1 MKTYQGNPI
10 LQIKEK
16 VSEGNLVPFGLY
28 RDRFPDN
35 GWGELSWINLSAAN
49 HKEEDSQELKIKLL
63 EDLAYAFGTDTV
75 EFNRQLI
82 EHNLI

>member
-16 VSEGNLVPFGLY
+16 VSAGNLVPFGLY

-35 GWGELSWINLSAAN
+35 GWGELSWINFSASN
-49 HKEEDSQELKIKLL
+49 INEEDNEELRTKLL
-63 EDLAYAFGTDTV
+63 EDLAYAFGRDTL
-75 EFNRQLI
+75 EFSKQLR